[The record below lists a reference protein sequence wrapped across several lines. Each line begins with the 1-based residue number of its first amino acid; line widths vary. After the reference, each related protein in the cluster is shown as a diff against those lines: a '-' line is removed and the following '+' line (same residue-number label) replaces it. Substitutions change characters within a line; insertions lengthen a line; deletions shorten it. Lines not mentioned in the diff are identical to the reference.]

1 MKTGY
6 LQRLRKMTVILMAGC
21 ISIFSSNFSGVAS
34 AHTTLVSST
43 PSNGQEVTTW
53 PSEVVLNFAEDLQ
66 TLSSQE
72 INFVTVTNA
81 QGKQV
86 SGSTSVSKNV
96 TTTTLLANDVQGI
109 VLVNYRVAAQ
119 DGHIVEGELTFT
131 YGKSSEV
138 TPNSSPS
145 ATVVA
150 HQEAKSHT
158 AIYATTTVLIV
169 LALLFGLWIYKR
181 D

>member
-1 MKTGY
+1 M
-6 LQRLRKMTVILMAGC
+6 QNLRKTIAGVFGMGLAVL
-21 ISIFSSNFSGVAS
+21 SLTFMPSAS
-34 AHTTLVSST
+34 AHTTLVSSS
-43 PSNGQEVTTW
+43 PSNGQVLASW
-53 PSEVVLNFAEDLQ
+53 PSEVVLTFAEDLQ
-66 TLSSQE
+66 TLKKQE

-81 QGKQV
+81 KGQQV
-86 SGSTSVSKNV
+86 NGATSVSKNV
-96 TTTTLLANDVQGI
+96 TTTPLLSNTVEGI